1 MEPIKLLPVYLR
13 LELAALRLRHAVA
26 QCVEIIRI
34 PLHHVPTLGQILG
47 FVVHAADAAFLV
59 CLLYTSD
66 AADE

>member
-47 FVVHAADAAFLV
+47 FVAVS
-59 CLLYTSD
+59 YTHLTLPTKRIV
-66 AADE
+66 